1 MNYVIKNYKGV
12 YIRLKYLIIPYL
24 ILLSGLVL
32 PLIYHHKYQ
41 IFLPNEKDVD
51 IYFLEEYR
59 MIEYLREYTEIFG
72 NEVIW

>member
-1 MNYVIKNYKGV
+1 MRELNRLYDFYKQLQTIH
-12 YIRLKYLIIPYL
+12 IRYFSDLRFGQL
-24 ILLSGLVL
+24 ILNFFSWL
-32 PLIYHHKYQ
+32 
-41 IFLPNEKDVD
+41 NEKDVD